1 MPIGKISEATP
12 LQAARDARIRGGLD
26 TDYELYKV
34 IDRKPGTSIYDLAK
48 EMNWSSGKVYGSVR
62 RLERDGWVRTEKAER
77 AGRAVLKVIPVEWY
91 EFLTP
96 RKLRSSRT
104 WSSKSGPLVGR
115 IVLVL
120 GPPLYT
126 IYRIPYLHESM
137 KSGA

>member
-1 MPIGKISEATP
+1 MCPLVRSSEVTP

-77 AGRAVLKVIPVEWY
+77 AGRAVLKVSPVEWY
-91 EFLTP
+91 EFLTTQEIEEF
-96 RKLRSSRT
+96 KNM
-104 WSSKSGPLVGR
+104 
-115 IVLVL
+115 
-120 GPPLYT
+120 
-126 IYRIPYLHESM
+126 EF
-137 KSGA
+137 